1 MRGGP
6 GVRLGKYARV
16 GSSIVAA
23 ALVLGVGVALLAF
36 AELWVGAATLPR
48 WLPAPPYWVG
58 RSLHGLP
65 FATSNPWTVVRQ
77 KLAGVSLQAT
87 ALPPWSD
94 EHTPSQAA
102 LSAGSYLG
110 WGSATSG
117 SLTLYGHA
125 CTPNDPLAALILRG
139 AGEEIEFTGAA
150 VTVTD
155 SDPGIGYALP
165 TTRLTGQLPAGN
177 LGSTAVARCRSGAE
191 AHHQLGAVRVME
203 LPANPANLQVHLSS
217 SPAAGVYAELMVVNP
232 GPATIVVSGVAY
244 APAHA
249 ATGKVRVVT
258 GPSVQPPALRG
269 RPSAAQLNESHGSK
283 RALVAA
289 GNLPVHNADHLSI
302 VLQSAEAA
310 LIVIDQ
316 GSFHPTRPQL
326 PALFY
331 PVVSYES
338 ASGPGAALAPDQLA
352 VGWTWQ

>member
-1 MRGGP
+1 MRRGP
-6 GVRLGKYARV
+6 DVRLGKYARV
-16 GSSIVAA
+16 GISAFAA
-23 ALVLGVGVALLAF
+23 ALVLVVGVVLLAF
-36 AELWVGAATLPR
+36 AELWVGTATLPR
-48 WLPAPPYWVG
+48 WLPTPPYWVG

-65 FATSNPWTVVRQ
+65 LAKSSPWTVVRY

-110 WGSATSG
+110 WSSATSG

-125 CTPNDPLAALILRG
+125 CTPSDPLAALILRG
-139 AGEEIEFTGAA
+139 AGEEIEFTGGA

-165 TTRLTGQLPAGN
+165 TTRVTGQLPAGN
-177 LGSTAVARCRSGAE
+177 VGSSAVARCRSGAE
-191 AHHQLGAVRVME
+191 AHHQLGAVRVIE
-203 LPANPANLQVHLSS
+203 VPANPANLQVHVSS
-217 SPAAGVYAELMVVNP
+217 SPAAGVYAELLVINP
-232 GPATIVVSGVAY
+232 GPATIVVTGVEY
-244 APAHA
+244 APAQA
-249 ATGKVRVVT
+249 ATGKVRVMT
-258 GPSVQPPALRG
+258 GPSVQPPALRS
-269 RPSAAQLNESHGSK
+269 RPSAAQLNEFQSSK
-283 RALVAA
+283 RALVA
-289 GNLPVHNADHLSI
+289 GSDLPVHNTDHLSI
-302 VLQSAEAA
+302 GLQSAEAA

-331 PVVSYES
+331 PVVYYES